1 MKRTFISLAAAVVAT
16 AVFAPAANADVING
30 SFEADFQAANT
41 WSIYS
46 NLTGWTGG
54 AGGIELRNNV
64 SGAAHSGVNYIEL
77 DTNYNSLA
85 SQVLTTSGLLYNLSF
100 AYSAREGIS
109 ESSNGI
115 DVYWNNALVGSYTGV
130 GSNSGNNWT
139 VYNLTVLGTNPT
151 SLLEFRAVGTS
162 DSYGGSLDSISLNVA
177 RVVPEPATLGLL
189 GLGLIGLGL
198 ARRRKTQ
205 A

>member
-16 AVFAPAANADVING
+16 VVFVPAANADVING
-30 SFEADFQAANT
+30 SFEADIQAANT

-54 AGGIELRNNV
+54 VGGIELRNNV

-85 SQVLTTSGLLYNLSF
+85 SQLLTTSGVLYNLSF
-100 AYSAREGIS
+100 AYSAREGVAA
-109 ESSNGI
+109 SSNGI
-115 DVYWNNALVGSYTGV
+115 EVYWNNSLVGSYTGV

-139 VYNLTVLGTNPT
+139 VYTIGVLGTDPT
-151 SLLEFRAVGTS
+151 SVLEFRAVGTS
-162 DSYGGSLDSISLNVA
+162 DSYGGSLDSVSLTAVRA
-177 RVVPEPATLGLL
+177 VPEPAMLGLL
-189 GLGLIGLGL
+189 GLGLIGLGF
-198 ARRRKTQ
+198 ARRKS
-205 A
+205 

>member
-1 MKRTFISLAAAVVAT
+1 MNRTLKSLVAAAVAA

-30 SFEADFQAANT
+30 SFEADFQAANS

-46 NLTGWTGG
+46 NLTGWSGG

-64 SGAAHSGVNYIEL
+64 SGAAHSGVNYVEL

-85 SQVLTTSGLLYNLSF
+85 SQLLTTSGVLYNLSF
-100 AYSAREGIS
+100 AYSAREGVAA
-109 ESSNGI
+109 SSNGI
-115 DVYWNNALVGSYTGV
+115 DVYWNNSLVGSYTGL

-139 VYNLTVLGTNPT
+139 VYTISVLGTDPT

-162 DSYGGSLDSISLNVA
+162 DSYGGSLDSVSLTVA
-177 RVVPEPATLGLL
+177 RTVPEPATLALL
-189 GLGLIGLGL
+189 GLGLTGL
-198 ARRRKTQ
+198 ALVRRRKIV